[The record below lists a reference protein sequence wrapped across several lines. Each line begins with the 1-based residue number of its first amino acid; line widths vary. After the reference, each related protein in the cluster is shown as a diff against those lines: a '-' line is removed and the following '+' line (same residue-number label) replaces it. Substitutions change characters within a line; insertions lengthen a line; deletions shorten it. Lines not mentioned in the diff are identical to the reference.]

1 MPPVFLIMMY
11 ELLTILPAQYT
22 EAELPAMRAKISA
35 LVTDAGATIV
45 REDDAG
51 KIKLSYPIK
60 QSRYGHFTVV
70 YFESEPGFLPKINNS
85 LRLSSEI
92 ARFQILSVKKEAK
105 EPVKV
110 MSYED
115 ARGRGRETREDRQ
128 KATAAAVAVA
138 GTHIQEAAVPG
149 APAISM
155 EDLDKKLDEILNEK
169 VS

>member
-22 EAELPAMRAKISA
+22 EAELPAIRAKISA
-35 LVTDAGATIV
+35 LVTDSGAKIV

-60 QSRYGHFTVV
+60 QSKFGHFTVV
-70 YFESEPGFLPKINNS
+70 FFEAEPGLLPKINNS

-92 ARFQILSVKKEAK
+92 ARYQILSVKQESKEA
-105 EPVKV
+105 VKV

-115 ARGRGRETREDRQ
+115 ARNRGRENREERQ
-128 KATAAAVAVA
+128 KAAVAMNA
-138 GTHIQEAAVPG
+138 DIPMQEAPAANQ
-149 APAISM
+149 APISM
-155 EDLDKKLDEILNEK
+155 EDLDKKLDEILNEE